1 MIHKN
6 KRIDQSKSKLEY
18 NVQEFKKMLI
28 IQNQKLYELE
38 VCLQKERREKA
49 DLETDYQHLLDQ
61 IKVTNNLGV

>member
-38 VCLQKERREKA
+38 ER
-49 DLETDYQHLLDQ
+49 
-61 IKVTNNLGV
+61 